1 MVLTVLSVAFGF
13 FTKIQPI
20 KERFTTPHHSI
31 NTIPDSSD
39 SRQLTQAG
47 NAQSGLGRNFPEFPL
62 QVAGGQATAAR
73 SSMGGWILGL
83 RMVPA
88 HVAAGAVSTAQLSAA
103 SQEMQGAA
111 PAALASPVQI

>member
-20 KERFTTPHHSI
+20 KERFTTPNHSI

-47 NAQSGLGRNFPEFPL
+47 IAQSGLGRNFPEFPL
-62 QVAGGQATAAR
+62 QVAGGQA
-73 SSMGGWILGL
+73 SSSEPL
-83 RMVPA
+83 RGRVDPWTQD
-88 HVAAGAVSTAQLSAA
+88 GSSPCGQ
-103 SQEMQGAA
+103 QE
-111 PAALASPVQI
+111 L